1 MRHKL
6 RLFNLILIVV
16 LIFSF
21 TACTTPK
28 AAAETTTVQTTIAET
43 AAPEFGFLRNV
54 FYIDK
59 EKIEETGAA
68 WLRPNFGYFVWGV
81 MQKDEN
87 ASIDFS
93 KTDEVVY
100 NSQKHGLHLLI
111 TLFPFAD
118 WDQKAYGEKC
128 KVSANDG
135 MLPQKKGGF

>member
-6 RLFNLILIVV
+6 RLFNLVLIVV
-16 LIFSF
+16 FIFIF
-21 TACTTPK
+21 TACTIPK
-28 AAAETTTVQTTIAET
+28 TV
-43 AAPEFGFLRNV
+43 PKDGKFGFLRNV
-54 FYIDK
+54 FDMDK
-59 EKIEETGAA
+59 EKIEETGAI

-81 MQKDEN
+81 MQKDED

-100 NSQKHGLHLLI
+100 NAQKHGLHLLI

-135 MLPQKKGGF
+135 ALPQKKGILRHRA